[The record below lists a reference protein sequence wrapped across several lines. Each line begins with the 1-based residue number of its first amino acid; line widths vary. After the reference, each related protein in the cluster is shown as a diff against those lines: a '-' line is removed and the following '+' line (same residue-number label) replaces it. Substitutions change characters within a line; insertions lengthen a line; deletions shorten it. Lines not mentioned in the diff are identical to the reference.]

1 MGTRPFLCV
10 ARGEHGGTQ
19 TMYANRNERSD
30 LGPLRLFAW
39 AVGVGVVLY
48 GIGMF
53 GTTAIDRLASPF
65 PVRENPKGPT
75 LVISAKPAE
84 PNSMTAP
91 VYLPAQ
97 FAAEEG
103 RAAISDPLKSF

>member
-1 MGTRPFLCV
+1 
-10 ARGEHGGTQ
+10 
-19 TMYANRNERSD
+19 MYANRKERSG

-53 GTTAIDRLASPF
+53 GTAAIDRLASPF
-65 PVRENPKGPT
+65 PVRENPTGPT
-75 LVISAKPAE
+75 LVISANPTEA
-84 PNSMTAP
+84 NSMAAP
-91 VYLPAQ
+91 AYLPAQ

-103 RAAISDPLKSF
+103 RAANADPLKSF